1 MSSKKFD
8 AKEIENSKRIFKSAT
23 PKYTID
29 WYIKWVASFI
39 LLSAMA
45 MRANPDF
52 ALYDQVLSLT
62 GTFGSLAG
70 NAARVTV
77 VHNLGAAKDLDGNT
91 IANPVNFSLPRD
103 IDHLN
108 VYRGTTSNFTIS
120 SNNQVGQIIAT
131 VALSTVKQCSKAE

>member
-1 MSSKKFD
+1 MSSKKFE

-52 ALYDQVLSLT
+52 ALYDQALSLT
-62 GTFGSLAG
+62 GTFGWLVVGIIWQDRALIIL
-70 NAARVTV
+70 NTAAVII
-77 VHNLGAAKDLDGNT
+77 LGSGL
-91 IANPVNFSLPRD
+91 
-103 IDHLN
+103 
-108 VYRGTTSNFTIS
+108 IS
-120 SNNQVGQIIAT
+120 VITNSI
-131 VALSTVKQCSKAE
+131 